1 MRHAFVPRPSGPADR
16 ASYADVIGG
25 VTTFFTMAY
34 IVVVNP
40 AILSTSGTGMPF
52 TGAMTATVLVA
63 ATMTLLM
70 GVYAR
75 LPFAVAP
82 GMGLNAFFAFT
93 IVLQN
98 HVPWQTALGMVFW
111 AGVLFLVVSATPLRE
126 RIALAIPPALRAAA
140 GRDRAGF
147 PPCAARGGGRRYRPA
162 AHVHRPAKHRPGGR
176 RSGNA
181 RPDG

>member
-1 MRHAFVPRPSGPADR
+1 MRHTFVPRPSGPADR

-40 AILSTSGTGMPF
+40 AILSTAGTGMPF

-75 LPFAVAP
+75 LPSAVAR
-82 GMGLNAFFAFT
+82 GWGRNCFLGSTM
-93 IVLQN
+93 VLQN
-98 HVPWQTALGMVFW
+98 HVPWQTALGMVFG
-111 AGVLFLVVSATPLRE
+111 AGVL
-126 RIALAIPPALRAAA
+126 
-140 GRDRAGF
+140 
-147 PPCAARGGGRRYRPA
+147 
-162 AHVHRPAKHRPGGR
+162 
-176 RSGNA
+176 
-181 RPDG
+181 